1 MAKNKTIDNKTLD
14 IVSVKHKRYEDFS
27 FVPTKPYE
35 MLFAEGALNISD
47 DDLLVEDIT
56 PYENFEIQCEV
67 DFWPCNGYFFFIDNI
82 SISSFVLNNLEL
94 IYDIGFRIFKV
105 DTDIALVINA
115 YGLSYD
121 IEYFLPLY
129 ELLVSKG
136 VFHQGDFPKI

>member
-1 MAKNKTIDNKTLD
+1 MNKNETITNNTLD

-27 FVPTKPYE
+27 LVPTKPYE
-35 MLFAEGALNISD
+35 MLFAEDALNITD

-67 DFWPCNGYFFFIDNI
+67 DFWPSNGYFFFIDNT
-82 SISSFVLNNLEL
+82 SISSFVLKNLEL

-105 DTDIALVINA
+105 DEDIALVINA
-115 YGLSYD
+115 YGINYD

-129 ELLVSKG
+129 ELLVSNG
-136 VFHQGDFPKI
+136 VVYL